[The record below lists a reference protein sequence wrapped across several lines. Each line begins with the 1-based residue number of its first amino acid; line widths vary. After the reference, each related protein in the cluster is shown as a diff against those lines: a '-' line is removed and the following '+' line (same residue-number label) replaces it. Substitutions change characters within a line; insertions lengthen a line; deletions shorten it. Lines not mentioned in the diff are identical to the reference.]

1 MSHILTVGMHPLIV
15 VEIARVSITLAVVFN
30 ALQLHFGASGYVVRK
45 PQNTG

>member
-1 MSHILTVGMHPLIV
+1 M